1 MSCSVLGT
9 FDIISFNLHTC
20 STLVPTFLMVQ
31 VRQGRGVEVE
41 GLHGQ
46 SWLQTH
52 ALCTLTHCLP
62 RPGHTQPQQREPG
75 RVVRGDSTRLTSAAV
90 LLPALCQRDS
100 NMGSV
105 GSPVSL
111 SVATHTQGSS
121 WSLSF

>member
-1 MSCSVLGT
+1 MPCSVLGT

-31 VRQGRGVEVE
+31 VRQGRPQVE

-52 ALCTLTHCLP
+52 VLCTLTHCLP

-75 RVVRGDSTRLTSAAV
+75 RAVRGDGTRLTSAAV
-90 LLPALCQRDS
+90 LLPALCLCDS
-100 NMGSV
+100 NTGSV
-105 GSPVSL
+105 GSPGSL
-111 SVATHTQGSS
+111 SVAPHTQGSS